1 MTTQKRK
8 VPEISSTSPALAVE
22 DPPGPKTE
30 STGEPEVNGAADHEA
45 TPVATAAPNGST
57 DTAPELAG
65 PELAGPE
72 ATAPELAGPE
82 ATAPEATAPEATAP
96 EATAPE
102 ATAPELAGWELA
114 GPEVTAPDAAGPDA
128 AGPDTDAEASAEAL
142 PGQDMSANGEPDAP
156 GAPTVPVESV
166 EPGEMVALAER
177 ISALE
182 AAFALQQTAIAD
194 VGESLDDRIADGIAG
209 SIAAEVERV
218 TTDELVDAKRNLSLA
233 AHSMAHLALGIT
245 ESAES
250 VTGDLRPDSIT
261 ALLHSFRAEVDN
273 ILLQLG
279 YSPLDTQVGER
290 FDPNRH
296 RSLRR
301 IPTDDVRHDRLIA
314 KVIRDGYRSENTRRI
329 LVYSDVEVHRYQS

>member
-8 VPEISSTSPALAVE
+8 VPEIASTAAALAVE
-22 DPPGPKTE
+22 DPPEPKTE
-30 STGEPEVNGAADHEA
+30 NTGTPEGNGAGDHEP
-45 TPVATAAPNGST
+45 TPVAATAPNGST
-57 DTAPELAG
+57 DTPPNG
-65 PELAGPE
+65 GSD
-72 ATAPELAGPE
+72 TAPEV
-82 ATAPEATAPEATAP
+82 
-96 EATAPE
+96 
-102 ATAPELAGWELA
+102 A
-114 GPEVTAPDAAGPDA
+114 GPEVAEPEAAEPEAAQPDAPEPEAAEPDAPEPEA
-128 AGPDTDAEASAEAL
+128 AGPDTDAEAPADA
-142 PGQDMSANGEPDAP
+142 PRGQDMSEDEEPDTA
-156 GAPTVPVESV
+156 GAPTEPVESA
-166 EPGEMVALAER
+166 EQGELIALAER

-182 AAFALQQTAIAD
+182 AALALQQSAIAD
-194 VGESLDDRIADGIAG
+194 VGDSFQAAIDNVGERLDDRIDDRIADGIAG
-209 SIAAEVERV
+209 SIAVEVERV
-218 TTDELVDAKRNLSLA
+218 TTDELVEAKRNLSLA

-301 IPTDDVRHDRLIA
+301 IPTDDVRLDRLIA
-314 KVIRDGYRSENTRRI
+314 KVIRDGYRSENTKRI